1 MNEETVRNTVDL
13 LTRSARLKH
22 LPRTGWLLR
31 GVSAPESVAAH
42 SHGVAIFVL
51 VLLDVIDET
60 LDRGRALAMAALHDL
75 PEAVVGDIPAPAT
88 RFLPAGAKTAA
99 EAAILGEMTAGTA
112 SAASWAALWAE
123 YAAGQSAEAKLVH
136 DADQLDKFLQ
146 ALTYRRAG
154 HRDVDD
160 FWSLMDAHS
169 WAYAASRE
177 LLELIHERAREG

>member
-1 MNEETVRNTVDL
+1 MSEETVRNTVDL
-13 LTRSARLKH
+13 LMRSARLKH

-31 GVSAPESVAAH
+31 GVGAPESVAAH
-42 SHGVAIFVL
+42 SHGVAVFVL
-51 VLLDVIDET
+51 VLLDLVDEP

-88 RFLPAGAKTAA
+88 RFLPAGAKSAA
-99 EAAILGEMTAGTA
+99 EASILGEMTAGTA
-112 SAASWAALWAE
+112 SAASWTAIWSE
-123 YAAGQSAEAKLVH
+123 YAAGESAEAKLVH

-146 ALTYRRAG
+146 VLAYRRSG

-160 FWSLMDAHS
+160 FWTLADAHS

-177 LLELIHERAREG
+177 LLGTIRERAREC